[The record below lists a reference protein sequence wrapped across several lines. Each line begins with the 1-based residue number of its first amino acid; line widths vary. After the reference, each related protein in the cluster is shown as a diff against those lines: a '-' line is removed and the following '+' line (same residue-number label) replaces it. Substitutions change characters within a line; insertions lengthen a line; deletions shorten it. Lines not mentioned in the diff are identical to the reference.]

1 MATDTG
7 INLLTPG
14 ETPYENAQFL
24 LLLCAVIQAVDDYQD
39 LLRLS
44 VATAGND
51 HRLGANEAPPAVVSI
66 FLGDELTAVLD
77 AIEKEQPYNAAEKSV
92 MRLGVH
98 VLPKF
103 VRDTTDRNRTSP
115 FAFTGNKFEFRML
128 GSSNSIAC
136 ANIMLNAAVA
146 ESLRLFADRL
156 EGVPNFE
163 EELHTLI
170 KETIQKHKRIIF
182 NGNGYDDAWIR
193 EATEKR
199 GLLNLRTTPDALPL
213 LLAKKNVDMLTRHK
227 VFSKAE
233 IESRYEI
240 TLENYCKTVNIE
252 ALTMADVARKEILPA
267 VEAYA
272 KELAD
277 TLAIKKAVL
286 PEVKGRYET
295 RTLARLSG
303 LTDAIDAATEALEAS
318 ILRYKAIGD
327 ITEAAC
333 MIRDVLLPQ
342 MTELRVVC
350 DEAETLTAEKYWP
363 FPTYDKLL
371 FGVK

>member
-1 MATDTG
+1 
-7 INLLTPG
+7 
-14 ETPYENAQFL
+14 
-24 LLLCAVIQAVDDYQD
+24 
-39 LLRLS
+39 
-44 VATAGND
+44 
-51 HRLGANEAPPAVVSI
+51 
-66 FLGDELTAVLD
+66 
-77 AIEKEQPYNAAEKSV
+77 
-92 MRLGVH
+92 
-98 VLPKF
+98 
-103 VRDTTDRNRTSP
+103 
-115 FAFTGNKFEFRML
+115 
-128 GSSNSIAC
+128 
-136 ANIMLNAAVA
+136 
-146 ESLRLFADRL
+146 
-156 EGVPNFE
+156 
-163 EELHTLI
+163 
-170 KETIQKHKRIIF
+170 
-182 NGNGYDDAWIR
+182 
-193 EATEKR
+193 
-199 GLLNLRTTPDALPL
+199 
-213 LLAKKNVDMLTRHK
+213 
-227 VFSKAE
+227 
-233 IESRYEI
+233 
-240 TLENYCKTVNIE
+240 
-252 ALTMADVARKEILPA
+252 MADVARKEILPA

-286 PEVKGRYET
+286 PDVKGRYEA